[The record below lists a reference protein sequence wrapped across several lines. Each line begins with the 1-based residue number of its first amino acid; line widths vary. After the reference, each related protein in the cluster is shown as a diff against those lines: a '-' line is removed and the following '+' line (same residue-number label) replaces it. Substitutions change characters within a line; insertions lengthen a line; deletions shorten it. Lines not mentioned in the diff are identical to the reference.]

1 MASKSVLSVD
11 EGSHVVTQGFRP
23 GPVATD
29 APYVYVG
36 IRNGS
41 GDMPGLVLTP
51 ENANILG
58 EYLRQ
63 EAEFATA
70 DQAVREKGE

>member
-1 MASKSVLSVD
+1 MASKSVLSID
-11 EGSHVVTQGFRP
+11 EGSHIVTQGFRP

-29 APYVYVG
+29 KPYVYVG
-36 IRNGS
+36 IQNGS
-41 GDMPGLVLTP
+41 GDMQGLVLTP

-63 EAEFATA
+63 EAEFAQT
-70 DQAVREKGE
+70 VREKGDK

>member
-11 EGSHVVTQGFRP
+11 EGSHAIVQGFGP

-29 APYVYVG
+29 EPYVYVG
-36 IRNGS
+36 IRNGP
-41 GDMPGLVLTP
+41 GDMLGLVLTP
-51 ENANILG
+51 ENANVLG

-63 EAEFATA
+63 EAEFAQT
-70 DQAVREKGE
+70 VREKGEE